1 MEGISCAV
9 SNDKLL
15 AFRQSTESTSLYNM
29 YDFLIIGGGIVG
41 LSTAWQL
48 QQQRPD
54 SSILLLEK
62 ESRVAAH
69 QTGRNSG
76 VLHAGIYY
84 TPGSLKAQFCKEGV
98 DATIQFCN
106 EHDIPVEQ
114 CGKLVV
120 ATNDLEHERMLALYE
135 RAQENGLEV
144 ELLDGEELRLREPNI
159 VGIGAIF
166 VRTTG
171 IADFPRISEQF
182 AVNFEQLGGEVR
194 LDSEVASIDE
204 TDAGISVS
212 LTDGTTLQSQFLI
225 ACGGLMADRL
235 AMMQGIDI
243 NFRII
248 PYRGEY
254 FQLPA
259 TKNDIV
265 KHLIYPIPDP
275 DLPFLGVHLTRMID
289 GSVTVGPNA
298 VQAWKREGYGR
309 INLNLRDIASM
320 FSFPGFWRVLWS
332 NLGTGVR
339 ETWSSIF
346 KRRYLRRVQ
355 VYCPSLSVK
364 DLLPYRTGV
373 RAMAVE
379 RDGTIV
385 HDFLFAETKRS
396 LHVCSAPSPAAT
408 SAIPIGRYICS
419 KVVNTEETGV

>member
-1 MEGISCAV
+1 M
-9 SNDKLL
+9 SNANFQCRRVAARLRPRSEWVPI
-15 AFRQSTESTSLYNM
+15 ANM
-29 YDFLIIGGGIVG
+29 YDFAIIGAGIVG

-48 QQQRPD
+48 QLRHPD
-54 SSILLLEK
+54 KKVLVIEK
-62 ESRVAAH
+62 EDGVARH

-76 VLHAGIYY
+76 VIHAGIYY
-84 TPGSLKAQFCKEGV
+84 APGSMKAKFCREGV
-98 DATIQFCN
+98 AATIAFC
-106 EHDIPVEQ
+106 EAHDIPYEQ
-114 CGKLVV
+114 CGKLIV
-120 ATNDLEHERMLALYE
+120 ATDEDEHERLLGLFE
-135 RAQENGLEV
+135 RARLNELDV
-144 ELLDGEELRLREPNI
+144 ELIDGAELKRLEPE
-159 VGIGAIF
+159 VTGISAI
-166 VRTTG
+166 RLKTTG
-171 IADFPRISEQF
+171 IVDYARVCEKMAEAFQAAGGDLRFRLGVAGMAESADQVEIETATGERI
-182 AVNFEQLGGEVR
+182 VTRYLV
-194 LDSEVASIDE
+194 
-204 TDAGISVS
+204 
-212 LTDGTTLQSQFLI
+212 

-259 TKNDIV
+259 AKNDIV

-309 INLNLRDIASM
+309 INLNLRDIAAM
-320 FSFPGFWRVLWS
+320 FSVPGFWRVLWS

-339 ETWSSIF
+339 EAWSSIF